1 MHYIYIVYNYT
12 IVCYDVVEYTST
24 VFRQPLNVRDIV
36 RVRVW
41 REYISIIIISIL
53 IIIIIIIIIII
64 SIIIITIIISSIIVI
79 INIISIIIMRINV
92 IISSVHCYYY

>member
-36 RVRVW
+36 RVRV
-41 REYISIIIISIL
+41 
-53 IIIIIIIIIII
+53 
-64 SIIIITIIISSIIVI
+64 
-79 INIISIIIMRINV
+79 
-92 IISSVHCYYY
+92 